1 MNKITTEYEWESPDV
16 DVEESVIVTVEATI
30 TDYHP
35 AVMYLSNG
43 DPGYPAEGGE
53 IEDITITGPDGKVW
67 DNDTPT
73 HVTKMVSDYDEN
85 LGPYRGSM
93 SMRWENTTVPL
104 RKAVEDVIINATE
117 ELAW

>member
-1 MNKITTEYEWESPDV
+1 MQKITTEYEWESPDP
-16 DVEESVIVTVEATI
+16 DVEEAVIVTVEATI

-35 AVMYLSNG
+35 AVMHLSNG
-43 DPGYPAEGGE
+43 DPGYPAEGGD

-73 HVTKMVSDYDEN
+73 HVGYWKFSYEN
-85 LGPYRGSM
+85 GALVPGSLFRGFKAISIQ
-93 SMRWENTTVPL
+93 E
-104 RKAVEDVIINATE
+104 AVEDVIINASE